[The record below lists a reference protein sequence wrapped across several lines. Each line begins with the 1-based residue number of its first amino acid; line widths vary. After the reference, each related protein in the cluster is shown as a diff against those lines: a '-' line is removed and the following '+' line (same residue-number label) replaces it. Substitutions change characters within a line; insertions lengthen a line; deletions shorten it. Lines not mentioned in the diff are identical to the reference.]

1 MTIKAV
7 IFDLDGTIAA
17 FNLDYMT
24 VRSEVRGLLLRAG
37 VPASVLF
44 VNESIFDMLNKTEI
58 FMRNTGKSARALNK
72 VRSEALAIAERH
84 ELEAAKVTSLLPNVV
99 ETLKTLREM
108 HLKIGLCTV
117 NSEKSANFILKRF
130 GIADFFD
137 AVVPRNKVKHVKPS
151 GEHLQAVLKALKV
164 TPKEALLVGD
174 ATRDVECA
182 RELKVM
188 AVGLPTG
195 VSTQKQLMDAGA
207 NYLITSI
214 ADLPKLVETIKLLPR
229 RKLREHADLL
239 SG

>member
-1 MTIKAV
+1 MTLKAV

-24 VRSEVRGLLLRAG
+24 VRSEVRGLLVRAG

-58 FMRNTGKSARALNK
+58 FMKNTGKSTRALNK
-72 VRSEALAIAERH
+72 VRGEALAIAERH
-84 ELEAAKVTSLLPNVV
+84 ELEAAKETSLLPNVV

-137 AVVPRNKVKHVKPS
+137 AVVPRNKVKRVKPS
-151 GEHLQAVLKALKV
+151 GEHLEAVLKALKV
-164 TPKEALLVGD
+164 SAKDALLVGD

-182 RELKVM
+182 RALKVM

-195 VSTQKQLMDAGA
+195 VSSQRELTDAGA

-214 ADLPKLVETIKLLPR
+214 ADLPKLVETIKLIGR
-229 RKLREHADLL
+229 RNVKKRADLL
-239 SG
+239 SS

>member
-1 MTIKAV
+1 MTLKAV

-24 VRSEVRGLLLRAG
+24 VRSEVRGLLIRAG
-37 VPASVLF
+37 VPTSVLF

-58 FMRNTGKSARALNK
+58 FMKNSGKSARALNK
-72 VRSEALAIAERH
+72 VRSEAFAIAERH
-84 ELEAAKVTSLLPNVV
+84 ELEAAKETSLLPNVV
-99 ETLKTLREM
+99 GTLKTLREM

-137 AVVPRNKVKHVKPS
+137 AVVPRNKVKRVKPS
-151 GEHLQAVLKALKV
+151 GEHLQAVLTALKV
-164 TPKEALLVGD
+164 GPKEALLVGD

-195 VSTQKQLMDAGA
+195 VSTQRELMDAGA

-214 ADLPKLVETIKLLPR
+214 ADLPRLVETIKLIGR
-229 RKLREHADLL
+229 RNLKKHADLL
-239 SG
+239 SS

>member
-1 MTIKAV
+1 MTLKAV

-24 VRSEVRGLLLRAG
+24 VRSEVRGLLIRAG
-37 VPASVLF
+37 VPTSVLF

-58 FMRNTGKSARALNK
+58 FMKNSGKSARALNK
-72 VRSEALAIAERH
+72 VRSEAFAIAERH
-84 ELEAAKVTSLLPNVV
+84 ELEAAKETSLLPNVV
-99 ETLKTLREM
+99 GTLKTLREM

-137 AVVPRNKVKHVKPS
+137 AVVPRNKVKRVKPS
-151 GEHLQAVLKALKV
+151 GEHLQAVLTALKV
-164 TPKEALLVGD
+164 GPKEALLVGD

-214 ADLPKLVETIKLLPR
+214 ADLPKLVETVKLNQR
-229 RKLREHADLL
+229 RNLKRHADLL
-239 SG
+239 SS

>member
-1 MTIKAV
+1 MTLKAV

-24 VRSEVRGLLLRAG
+24 VRSEVRGLLVRAG

-58 FMRNTGKSARALNK
+58 FMKNTGKSTRALNK
-72 VRSEALAIAERH
+72 VRGEALAIAERH
-84 ELEAAKVTSLLPNVV
+84 ELEAAKETSLLPNVV

-137 AVVPRNKVKHVKPS
+137 AIVPRNKVKRVKPS
-151 GEHLQAVLKALKV
+151 GEHLEAVLKALKV
-164 TPKEALLVGD
+164 SAKEALLVGD

-182 RELKVM
+182 RALKVM

-195 VSTQKQLMDAGA
+195 VSTQRELMEAGA

-214 ADLPKLVETIKLLPR
+214 ADLPKLVETIRLLGR
-229 RKLREHADLL
+229 RNLKKRADLL
-239 SG
+239 SS

>member
-1 MTIKAV
+1 MTLKAV

-24 VRSEVRGLLLRAG
+24 VRSEVRGLLVRAG

-58 FMRNTGKSARALNK
+58 FMKNTGKSTRALNK
-72 VRSEALAIAERH
+72 MRGEALAIAERH
-84 ELEAAKVTSLLPNVV
+84 ELEAAKETSLLPNVV
-99 ETLKTLREM
+99 ETLKTLRGM

-137 AVVPRNKVKHVKPS
+137 AIVPRNKVKRVKPS

-182 RELKVM
+182 RALKVM

-195 VSTQKQLMDAGA
+195 VSTQRELMDAGA

-214 ADLPKLVETIKLLPR
+214 ADLPKLVETIKLIGR
-229 RKLREHADLL
+229 RSLKKRADLL
-239 SG
+239 SS

>member
-1 MTIKAV
+1 MTLKAV

-24 VRSEVRGLLLRAG
+24 VRSEVRGLLVRAG

-58 FMRNTGKSARALNK
+58 FMKNTGKSTRALNK
-72 VRSEALAIAERH
+72 VRGEALAIAERH
-84 ELEAAKVTSLLPNVV
+84 ELEAAKETSLLPNVV

-137 AVVPRNKVKHVKPS
+137 AVVPRNKVKRVKPS
-151 GEHLQAVLKALKV
+151 GEHLEAVLKALKV
-164 TPKEALLVGD
+164 SAKEALLVGD

-182 RELKVM
+182 RALKVM

-195 VSTQKQLMDAGA
+195 VSTQRELMEAGA

-214 ADLPKLVETIKLLPR
+214 ADLPKLVETIRLLGR
-229 RKLREHADLL
+229 RNLKKRADLL
-239 SG
+239 SS